1 MTITRDLIING
12 EHVPAASGKTTED
25 INPFTGATYATVAA
39 GAADDV
45 TRAVDAAANAFESWS
60 TLSPGARGRIFQRAA
75 EIFEERTDEAVA
87 PMAEEVGGVRNWSQ
101 FNVGLAADILRAAAA
116 ATTAPRGDVLSTNL
130 PGKYSMA
137 VRQPYGVVAALS
149 PWNAPFILGIRSI
162 AIPLAVGNTAVLKP
176 SEDAPLACGLFLAD
190 ILIDAGVPPG
200 VLNVITNDRED
211 AADVVSTLISDSR
224 VKCVNFTGST
234 AVGRTIGVL
243 AAENIKPAVLELGGK
258 NSLVVLKEA
267 DIDYAVEAA
276 AFGAYMNAGQIC
288 MSVDRVIVD
297 KSIAEDFTDRFAK
310 KVSGLPTGDPKDPET
325 VIGPAVSA
333 KSAQR
338 QYELIEDA
346 VSKGATARAGGHRMD
361 NALVPATVLT
371 GTTPEMS
378 SFHDE
383 IFGAV
388 TTVLEVDAP
397 DEAVELANNTN
408 YGLTAG
414 VITENLQDGLEV
426 AQRLRTGIV
435 HVNDQPV
442 VDEPQAPFGGIQ
454 HSGYGKFGGQAG
466 IDSFT
471 ELRWVTVQQHGHAQY
486 PM

>member
-1 MTITRDLIING
+1 MAITRDLIING
-12 EHVPAASGKTTED
+12 EHVAAASGKTTAD

-39 GAADDV
+39 GAAEDV

-60 TLSPGARGRIFQRAA
+60 TLSPSARGKIFQRAA

-87 PMAEEVGGVRNWSQ
+87 LMAEEVGGVRNWSQ
-101 FNVGLAADILRAAAA
+101 FNVGLAADILRSAAA

-137 VRQPYGVVAALS
+137 VRQPYGVVAAIS

-211 AADVVSTLISDSR
+211 AADVVSTLISDNR
-224 VKCVNFTGST
+224 VRCVNFTGST
-234 AVGRTIGVL
+234 AVGRTIGTL

-297 KSIAEDFTDRFAK
+297 KSIAEDFTERFSK

-338 QYELIEDA
+338 QYELIDDA
-346 VSKGATARAGGHRMD
+346 VSKGATVRAGGHRLE

-371 GTTPEMS
+371 GTTADMS
-378 SFHDE
+378 IFHDE

-388 TTVLEVDAP
+388 TTVLEVDGP

-414 VITENLQDGLEV
+414 VITEDLQDGLEV

-471 ELRWVTVQQHGHAQY
+471 EMRWVTVQQHGHAQY